1 LNYTTGKGDIII
13 DFPLNYNTKYE
24 LTAKDFNMNT
34 IIIFTIKKKVDNKT
48 NEIFSIDDN
57 INLPIELPYRFR
69 DNVKLSV
76 IPSQESL

>member
-1 LNYTTGKGDIII
+1 MNPTTGNGDIII
-13 DFPLNYNTKYE
+13 DFPLNHKTIYE

-34 IIIFTIKKKVDNKT
+34 IIIFTITKKVNNK
-48 NEIFSIDDN
+48 NYEIIATDGHFYF
-57 INLPIELPYRFR
+57 PKLPYKFR